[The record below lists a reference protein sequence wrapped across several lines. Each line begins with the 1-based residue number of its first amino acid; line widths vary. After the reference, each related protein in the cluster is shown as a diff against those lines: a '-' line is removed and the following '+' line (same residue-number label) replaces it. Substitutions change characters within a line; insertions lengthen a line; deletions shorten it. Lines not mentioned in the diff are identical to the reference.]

1 MTAVRVDLRLMKQMH
16 PRLPAS
22 TAADIVFRAGLAFQR
37 RGHEPGVELGFSG
50 DLHQSAAEIFWD
62 VPDAAGSQQVD
73 QLRVTEDGAEA
84 VALALTRVARG
95 WVVARRFQRGESA
108 DWLLTDPDGH
118 LVALEVS
125 GIDGA
130 PEPRRL
136 DQKLAQVAKADAS
149 FQRSACVVAFGPPS
163 AALATL

>member
-1 MTAVRVDLRLMKQMH
+1 MVGVRVDLALMKRMH
-16 PRLPAS
+16 PQLPAS

-37 RGHEPGVELGFSG
+37 RGHEPGVELAYAD
-50 DLHQSAAEIFWD
+50 DLSPSSAELFWEVSD
-62 VPDAAGSQQVD
+62 TAGSPQVD

-84 VALALTRVARG
+84 VALALTH
-95 WVVARRFQRGESA
+95 VARRWVVRRRLQRGESA
-108 DWLLTDPDGH
+108 DWLLIDSDGH

-130 PEPRRL
+130 PERRRL
-136 DQKLAQVAKADAS
+136 TQKLAQVAKADGR

-163 AALATL
+163 AVLASL